1 MRLPWWRRFN
11 SIFHGSL
18 TTAKS
23 RCLRNQ
29 DSGLQIWIQNVRE
42 REKSNN
48 MVRERMGV
56 KWEMEIVVCMNSP
69 HYMQDLH
76 AKISHS
82 PMLIPQPNMLIQK
95 RNVTTL
101 SCNTIILITYN
112 HLLLL
117 FHKLLTVILNQF
129 RIKLNAYWELC
140 YIFFFSFYNLFL
152 LYFAVERK

>member
-1 MRLPWWRRFN
+1 MEKIQQHFPWFLNDSKKQMPQEPRFRATDLN
-11 SIFHGSL
+11 SECEG
-18 TTAKS
+18 
-23 RCLRNQ
+23 
-29 DSGLQIWIQNVRE
+29 E

-56 KWEMEIVVCMNSP
+56 KWEMGIVVCMNSP

-152 LYFAVERK
+152 LFFAVERK